1 VTQLHDRTAVDLRDL
16 LRSGALEP
24 ADLAEHYLH
33 RIAAKDAGLG
43 AFATVTPTEAR
54 ERAATLR
61 RDGHPGPDTPLWG
74 LPSADKDLTD
84 RAGVPTGFGSRAFAG
99 PHRYVPEVSSDI
111 TEVLDAAGMVSL
123 GKTAAPELGFPSYT
137 ETLVG
142 PPARNP
148 WDPARGAGGSSG
160 GAAVAVAAGM
170 LPVAPGSD
178 GGGSVRIPAA
188 ACGLV
193 GLKPTRGLLPAG
205 GGVESLGGL
214 VVHGPLARTTADAA
228 LLLEGMLPRR
238 ADGSADHPRTLRTA
252 AGPRGSYLA
261 AAQQGADPRGRRAF
275 RIGLSTFSAWE
286 GAYDV
291 VLGPEARTALDA
303 GAAALDGLGHAVV
316 EAGAWDP
323 DPAYAPAFRTLWMA
337 GASAVPV
344 DDPER
349 LALLEPLTRW
359 LVEQGRAVPAR
370 QLVEAVGALAA
381 FERTMV
387 ARVEQY
393 DAVLLPALAMT
404 PRPLGWYDAADP
416 ERNFAQQ
423 CEYTPY
429 TSMINVCGLP
439 AITVPT
445 SWTDPDD
452 AAPAGLPM
460 GVQLVGRPGGEHVLL
475 ALAAQ
480 LEERLRWPDRRPPVW

>member
-1 VTQLHDRTAVDLRDL
+1 MSALHEMTAVALRDL
-16 LRSGALEP
+16 LRSGDVTP
-24 ADLAEHYLH
+24 ADLAEHYLA
-33 RIAAKDAGLG
+33 RIADRDAGLG
-43 AFATVTPTEAR
+43 AFATVTPEAAR
-54 ERAATLR
+54 ERAAALR
-61 RDGHPGPDTPLWG
+61 RDVAPGPDAPLWG
-74 LPSADKDLTD
+74 LPTADKDLTD

-111 TEVLDAAGMVSL
+111 TQVLDAAGVVSL

-148 WDPARGAGGSSG
+148 WDTGRGAGGSSG
-160 GAAVAVAAGM
+160 GAAVAVAAGL

-193 GLKPTRGLLPAG
+193 GLKTTRGLLPAG
-205 GGVESLGGL
+205 GGAESLGGL
-214 VVHGPLARTTADAA
+214 VVHGPIARTTADAA

-238 ADGSADHPRTLRTA
+238 ADGSVDHPRTLRTA
-252 AGPRGSYLA
+252 ADARGSYLA
-261 AAQQGADPRGRRAF
+261 AAREGRTADGRRAF
-275 RIGLSTFSAWE
+275 RVGVSTFSAWE
-286 GAYDV
+286 GAYDI
-291 VLGPEARTALDA
+291 VLGPEARAALDA
-303 GAAALDGLGHAVV
+303 GAAALDGLGHAVTD
-316 EAGAWDP
+316 AGTWAP
-323 DPAYAPAFRTLWMA
+323 EPAYAPAFRTLWMA
-337 GASAVPV
+337 GAAAVPI

-349 LALLEPLTRW
+349 LALLEPLTQW
-359 LVEQGRAVPAR
+359 LIARGRAVPAR
-370 QLVEAVGALAA
+370 QLVEAVAALAA

-387 ARVEQY
+387 ARVAAY
-393 DAVLLPALAMT
+393 DAVLLPAMAQT
-404 PRPLGWYDAADP
+404 PRPLGWYDAEDP

-445 SWTDPDD
+445 HWTEPD
-452 AAPAGLPM
+452 ANAPAGLPM
-460 GVQLVGRPGGEHVLL
+460 GVQLVGRPGGEDVLL

-480 LEERLRWPDRRPPVW
+480 LEERLRWPERRPPTW